1 MAHGCAISKNHGVPK
16 RSISPESFDAIL
28 SELGDDPAIGHPA
41 LRSNTSIPEGQTMNR
56 HSYEADA
63 HRLSEQFP
71 QHKNRKGDPIQGA
84 PSPLI
89 KNLQFSALLQ
99 ASPIWLA
106 MVACMVA
113 ATLLNSYW
121 LFELRSSQ
129 RLQPVAADEAGQSVD
144 QVKAIVLSLKDQ
156 LEDDHE
162 LLLSELES
170 LEGMVLQNTNATRAR
185 NTHGLPAPKMSP
197 AEQSLK
203 RWRYLGMSNS
213 NAGISGLFH
222 TGEGMQHIA
231 LNSPAVEGWR
241 LSSVTRELAML
252 TSNDGKSVAIS
263 VSKE

>member
-1 MAHGCAISKNHGVPK
+1 VPK

-28 SELGDDPAIGHPA
+28 SELGDDPAIGHPK
-41 LRSNTSIPEGQTMNR
+41 RSTSSLPESPTMNR

-71 QHKNRKGDPIQGA
+71 SHKNRKDDPIQGM
-84 PSPLI
+84 SSHGI
-89 KNLQFSALLQ
+89 KNLQFSTLLQ
-99 ASPIWLA
+99 AWPIWLA
-106 MVACMVA
+106 MVVCMLV

-121 LFELRSSQ
+121 LFELRTSQ
-129 RLQPVAADEAGQSVD
+129 SLQPSTANEAGQSVD
-144 QVKAIVLSLKDQ
+144 QVKALVLSLKDQ
-156 LEDDHE
+156 LEDNHE

-170 LEGMVLQNTNATRAR
+170 LEIMVLQNANATRAR
-185 NTHGLPAPKMSP
+185 NAHSSQAPKISP

-213 NAGISGLFH
+213 SSGIRGLFH
-222 TGEGMQHIA
+222 NGEGMQHIA
-231 LNSPAVEGWR
+231 LNSAAVEGWR
-241 LSSVTRELAML
+241 LSSVTRELAMF

>member
-1 MAHGCAISKNHGVPK
+1 VPK

-28 SELGDDPAIGHPA
+28 SELGDDPAIGHPT
-41 LRSNTSIPEGQTMNR
+41 LRGNTPTPENKTMNR

-71 QHKNRKGDPIQGA
+71 SHQNRKADSIQGA
-84 PSPLI
+84 SSPLT
-89 KNLQFSALLQ
+89 KNLQLSALLQ
-99 ASPIWLA
+99 AWPIWLA
-106 MVACMVA
+106 MVFCMAA

-121 LFELRSSQ
+121 LFELRASQ
-129 RLQPVAADEAGQSVD
+129 SLQPSAADEAGQSVD
-144 QVKAIVLSLKDQ
+144 QVKALVLSLKDQ
-156 LEDDHE
+156 LEDNQA

-170 LEGMVLQNTNATRAR
+170 LESVVLQNANATRAR
-185 NTHGLPAPKMSP
+185 NAHSSQAPKISP

-213 NAGISGLFH
+213 SSGTSGLFH
-222 TGEGMQHIA
+222 TGEGMQHIP
-231 LNSPAVEGWR
+231 LNSPALDGWR

>member
-1 MAHGCAISKNHGVPK
+1 VPK
-16 RSISPESFDAIL
+16 RSISPNSFDAIL

-41 LRSNTSIPEGQTMNR
+41 RSMPSIPESQAMNR
-56 HSYEADA
+56 PSYEADA

-71 QHKNRKGDPIQGA
+71 SHKNRKDEPIQGI
-84 PSPLI
+84 SSHGI

-99 ASPIWLA
+99 AWPIWLA
-106 MVACMVA
+106 MVVCMVV
-113 ATLLNSYW
+113 ATLLNCYW

-129 RLQPVAADEAGQSVD
+129 SLQPSAVDETGQSVD
-144 QVKAIVLSLKDQ
+144 QVKMLVLILKDQ
-156 LEDDHE
+156 IEDNHE

-170 LEGMVLQNTNATRAR
+170 LESIVLQNANPTRAR
-185 NTHGLPAPKMSP
+185 NAAGSQAPKISP

-213 NAGISGLFH
+213 SSGISGLFH
-222 TGEGMQHIA
+222 TGNGMQHIA
-231 LNSPAVEGWR
+231 LNSAAVEGWR

-252 TSNDGKSVAIS
+252 ISNDGKSVAIS

>member
-1 MAHGCAISKNHGVPK
+1 
-16 RSISPESFDAIL
+16 
-28 SELGDDPAIGHPA
+28 
-41 LRSNTSIPEGQTMNR
+41 MNR

-71 QHKNRKGDPIQGA
+71 QQKNRKEDPIQGTS
-84 PSPLI
+84 SPLI

-106 MVACMVA
+106 MVVCMVV

-121 LFELRSSQ
+121 LFELRSSITM
-129 RLQPVAADEAGQSVD
+129 QPVTADETGQSVD
-144 QVKAIVLSLKDQ
+144 QVKVLVLNLKDQ
-156 LEDDHE
+156 LEDNHE
-162 LLLSELES
+162 LLLSGFES
-170 LEGMVLQNTNATRAR
+170 LESMVLQNTNATRAR
-185 NTHGLPAPKMSP
+185 NTHSLPAPKMSP

-213 NAGISGLFH
+213 SSGISGLFH

-241 LSSVTRELAML
+241 LSSLTRELAML

-263 VSKE
+263 ISKE

>member
-1 MAHGCAISKNHGVPK
+1 
-16 RSISPESFDAIL
+16 
-28 SELGDDPAIGHPA
+28 
-41 LRSNTSIPEGQTMNR
+41 MNR

-71 QHKNRKGDPIQGA
+71 QHKNRKDGSMPGI
-84 PSPLI
+84 PSPLMQ
-89 KNLQFSALLQ
+89 KLQQSPLLYEK
-99 ASPIWLA
+99 PLWLA

-129 RLQPVAADEAGQSVD
+129 RLQPVATDEAGQSANE
-144 QVKAIVLSLKDQ
+144 VKALVLSLKDQ
-156 LEDDHE
+156 IEDDHE

-170 LEGMVLQNTNATRAR
+170 LESMVLQNANATRAR
-185 NTHGLPAPKMSP
+185 NAHNSQAPKISA

-213 NAGISGLFH
+213 NAGVSGLFH

-241 LSSVTRELAML
+241 LSTVTRELAML

-263 VSKE
+263 ISKE

>member
-1 MAHGCAISKNHGVPK
+1 VPK

-28 SELGDDPAIGHPA
+28 SELGDDPAIGHPT
-41 LRSNTSIPEGQTMNR
+41 LRSNTSIPKGQTMNR

-71 QHKNRKGDPIQGA
+71 PHKNRKEDSIQGA

-89 KNLQFSALLQ
+89 KNPQFSALLQ

-106 MVACMVA
+106 MVFCMGA

-121 LFELRSSQ
+121 LFELRASHS
-129 RLQPVAADEAGQSVD
+129 LQPAAVDEAGQSVD
-144 QVKAIVLSLKDQ
+144 QIKVLVLSLKDQ
-156 LEDDHE
+156 LEENHE

-170 LEGMVLQNTNATRAR
+170 LENRVLQNANATRAR
-185 NTHGLPAPKMSP
+185 NAHSSPAPKMSP

-231 LNSPAVEGWR
+231 LNSAAVEGWR

-252 TSNDGKSVAIS
+252 TSNEGKSIAIS